1 MAVTIIQS
9 DDTYKLSVKSPDYK
23 ITSADTHYKIGVGSI
38 SGYGPKGD
46 KGDKGDDGNP
56 ASIADVPGLQEALD
70 GKAALIHTHIL
81 DDITDFNG
89 TVLSGGA
96 F

>member
-9 DDTYKLSVKSPDYK
+9 DDTYKLSVKPQDYK

-46 KGDKGDDGNP
+46 KGDSGDP

-89 TVLSGGA
+89 TVLAGGS

>member
-1 MAVTIIQS
+1 MPVQIIQS
-9 DDTYKLSVKSPDYK
+9 DDTYKLSVKPQDYK

-46 KGDKGDDGNP
+46 KGDSGDP
-56 ASIADVPGLQEALD
+56 ASIADVPGLQAALD
-70 GKAALIHTHIL
+70 GKANVIHTHVIN
-81 DDITDFNG
+81 DITDFDG
-89 TVLSGGA
+89 TVLSGGT